1 VIVKGEVVD
10 NAGAKFVHGG
20 EDVSVEVLV
29 LEDRP
34 EALGAGVV
42 VTTARRTHRANDLEL
57 GAEFCGLVVAELVP
71 TF

>member
-1 VIVKGEVVD
+1 VVVG

-42 VTTARRTHRANDLEL
+42 VALT
-57 GAEFCGLVVAELVP
+57 G
-71 TF
+71 